1 MSQARIVLRDA
12 ALEQGE
18 RLLKVT
24 RLATLTEL
32 INVMFS
38 RYGRHLEETWEV
50 LPSPYETTG
59 VRSKPVSQMVVPTS
73 IPETDQETDFTFDK
87 PICGL

>member
-12 ALEQGE
+12 VLEQGE

-50 LPSPYETTG
+50 LPASCEATS
-59 VRSKPVSQMVVPTS
+59 VRPEPVSQIVAPAS
-73 IPETDQETDFTFDK
+73 IPETDFTFDK
-87 PICGL
+87 PISGL

>member
-50 LPSPYETTG
+50 LPSPYEATG
-59 VRSKPVSQMVVPTS
+59 VRSKPVSQVVPTS
-73 IPETDQETDFTFDK
+73 ILESDLETDFTFDK

>member
-12 ALEQGE
+12 ALQQGE

-50 LPSPYETTG
+50 LPASCEATS
-59 VRSKPVSQMVVPTS
+59 VRPEPVSQIVTPAS
-73 IPETDQETDFTFDK
+73 IPETDFTFDK
-87 PICGL
+87 PISGL